1 MVKCKGK
8 VWWPGL
14 APALRALP
22 SHPPLSSFWF
32 CWPGVARRQLTF
44 LLLRQK
50 KSKQK
55 KRRPWCLR
63 PFASLRATCG
73 ARSSRGLAK
82 LAALRFAQTTPALIR
97 LDLRSSAH
105 TQGVGEKYQYLK
117 PQGHALACP
126 CLYLSWFLCL
136 LSPFPIA
143 PSWLGRGA
151 QRQADQGRRCLSE
164 ASLAGPR
171 LARAPQIARSEA

>member
-1 MVKCKGK
+1 MYA
-8 VWWPGL
+8 GL
-14 APALRALP
+14 LFVFFAE
-22 SHPPLSSFWF
+22 F
-32 CWPGVARRQLTF
+32 CWPGIARRQLTF

-50 KSKQK
+50 QSKQK
-55 KRRPWCLR
+55 KRRPCCLR
-63 PFASLRATCG
+63 PYASLRATCG

-82 LAALRFAQTTPALIR
+82 LATLRFAQTTRSLIR

-105 TQGVGEKYQYLK
+105 PQGVGAGRRNPNTEYLK
-117 PQGHALACP
+117 KQGLALASP
-126 CLYLSWFLCL
+126 CLYLSSCVFVFCL
-136 LSPFPIA
+136 LSPLPIA

-171 LARAPQIARSEA
+171 LARAPQVARSEA